1 MGDSL
6 TNFIQKQYKI
16 LFIVG
21 VLLIAGTSYY
31 IGLQEGTARTESRLA
46 LSCDKGVLDTLA
58 IPTGLLSGKTQSSAV
73 NTNTTQNNNSSID
86 TQNAT
91 GKYVGSKNGK
101 KYYTVGCSGTKR
113 IKPANLIYFKDIQD
127 AQLQGY
133 SKGSC

>member
-1 MGDSL
+1 MGDTL

-16 LFIVG
+16 LFIIG
-21 VLLIAGTSYY
+21 VLLIAGVSYY
-31 IGLQEGTARTESRLA
+31 IGLQEGLQRGESRVA
-46 LSCDKGVLDTLA
+46 LSCDKGILDTLA
-58 IPTGLLSGKTQSSAV
+58 IPTGLLSGKTQPAAI
-73 NTNTTQNNNSSID
+73 NTNTTQNNTSSID
-86 TQNAT
+86 TQNVT
-91 GKYVGSKNGK
+91 GKYVGSRNGK